1 MMEDSV
7 KNTRSQKFGF
17 LVLSLAIA
25 FSGVSAQAKNGIL
38 LMPHLITPKIHRE
51 FNGKAETQLL
61 YYGGNV
67 ISQPQVVT
75 VFWNSNVRKVIQKE
89 MALFYT
95 DFVNSSQI
103 DWLNEYKT
111 DLKAVDG
118 REGTHQSFERG
129 THLQQTLLVPQ
140 QKSKNL
146 SDLDVRNELEAQIR
160 AGVLPK
166 PNLNTVYMI
175 HFGPE
180 VKISIE
186 GMSSC
191 SAFGGYHNNGNMKD
205 LGEVFYSVL
214 PDCSSGTS
222 EAQTLSNATF
232 VASHELI
239 EAITDPFPTPG
250 SKPAFPQAWNT
261 SEGEEISDL
270 CSWNETNFQ
279 GSARSYTITK
289 NWSNSRNICFDGN

>member
-1 MMEDSV
+1 MISR
-7 KNTRSQKFGF
+7 TQKFGF
-17 LVLSLAIA
+17 LVLSFIIA

-61 YYGGNV
+61 YYGGSV

-129 THLQQTLLVPQ
+129 AHIQQTLLVPQ
-140 QKSKNL
+140 QKSRNL

-180 VKISIE
+180 IKISIA

-205 LGEVFYSVL
+205 LGEAFYSVL

-222 EAQTLSNATF
+222 EVQTLSNATF

-250 SKPAFPQAWNT
+250 NKPAFPQAWNT

-279 GSARSYTITK
+279 GSTRSYTITK